1 MATFAVTKNEKLCH
15 SPFLIRKLTCTGG
28 ATSVAHTHGEATSP
42 DLAFAKVGT
51 ESPTVTT
58 VAIVNTSATVVTL
71 DTLGDA
77 GDVVEVYLIWLSQ
90 PGTGGLNPP

>member
-1 MATFAVTKNEKLCH
+1 MATFAVTSNKIVCNV
-15 SPFLIRKLTCTGG
+15 PFLVRKLVCTGG

-77 GDVVEVYLIWLSQ
+77 GDVVEVYLIWFGQ
-90 PGTGGLNPP
+90 PATGGLNPP